1 MRKLEYTIPEGWDGA
16 TAKGFAR
23 GYLGLSVRALA
34 GQKFEGGVLVNGEDS
49 RVTRELHADRK
60 SVV

>member
-16 TAKGFAR
+16 TVKGFAR

-34 GQKFEGGVLVNGEDS
+34 GQKFPSGVLVNGEDS
-49 RVTRELHADRK
+49 RVTR
-60 SVV
+60 